1 MLDILGTIGGNV
13 LSFPGILGLALGMM
27 TRNFFVA
34 AALGGIV
41 GVVETFIFA
50 KFQLEN
56 IGALE
61 LGIAIVVG
69 VMAGIVGCAIRIKGT
84 TAQA

>member
-1 MLDILGTIGGNV
+1 MLDILGTIGGSV

-27 TRNFFVA
+27 TRNFFVG

-50 KFQLEN
+50 NFQLEN

-61 LGIAIVVG
+61 LVIAIAVG
-69 VMAGIVGCAIRIKGT
+69 VLAGIVGCAIRTKGT